1 MRNQLNPSTCMCE
14 QCGEPM
20 DARRRG
26 AGYVV
31 CRSCGESNAVI
42 ARATWCVVQQYGKGG
57 YQYTTAESARQIL
70 AQTNQKQI
78 REA

>member
-1 MRNQLNPSTCMCE
+1 MTDTCE

-20 DARRRG
+20 DTRRRE

-31 CRSCGESNAVI
+31 CRTCGESNATR
-42 ARATWCVVQQYGKGG
+42 ARASWCVVQQYGKGG
-57 YQYTTAESARQIL
+57 YQYTTAESARQVL

-78 REA
+78 REV